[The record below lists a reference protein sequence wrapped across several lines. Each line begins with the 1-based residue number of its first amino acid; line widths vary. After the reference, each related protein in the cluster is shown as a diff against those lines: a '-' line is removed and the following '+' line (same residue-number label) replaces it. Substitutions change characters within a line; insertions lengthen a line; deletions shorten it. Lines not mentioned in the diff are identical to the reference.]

1 MKKVQQKNWNA
12 KKNKDVTVDDVE
24 DASTQFQPPPAS
36 EKKPKRK
43 CREGEK
49 PRKSKNT
56 EEDKVRTEEP
66 KPRTGKC
73 KEAEK
78 SKNTEEDKVKTEEP
92 KPKTG
97 KCKETE
103 KTNNPEKEEK
113 EPKPMAGKCN
123 CKDVSGEPQPK
134 TAKCKEAEDSKSKT
148 KAPADENGE
157 EKSASDD
164 KPCEEWSK

>member
-12 KKNKDVTVDDVE
+12 KKNKDVNADDVE
-24 DASTQFQPPPAS
+24 DASTQFQPPPAP
-36 EKKPKRK
+36 EQKPRRK

-56 EEDKVRTEEP
+56 EEDKVKTEEP
-66 KPRTGKC
+66 KSKTGEC
-73 KEAEK
+73 KETEK
-78 SKNTEEDKVKTEEP
+78 SKNSEKDKVKTEEP
-92 KPKTG
+92 KPRT
-97 KCKETE
+97 
-103 KTNNPEKEEK
+103 
-113 EPKPMAGKCN
+113 GKCN

-134 TAKCKEAEDSKSKT
+134 TAKCKEEEDSKSKT